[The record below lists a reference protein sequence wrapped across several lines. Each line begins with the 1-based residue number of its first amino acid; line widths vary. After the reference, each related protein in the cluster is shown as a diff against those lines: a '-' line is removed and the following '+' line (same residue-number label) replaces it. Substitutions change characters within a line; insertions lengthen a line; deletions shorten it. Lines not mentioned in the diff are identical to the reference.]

1 MMVLNDGVV
10 CDNNDYTGACSDDGN
25 HECDYFFYLDYNSS
39 ERLE

>member
-25 HECDYFFYLDYNSS
+25 HERDGPFLFFF
-39 ERLE
+39 